1 MKEYCECVSVTAE
14 SLMKKGSARNPRGF
28 DQGHPYFFGAQ
39 VQNDRKGPYSHTK
52 TVKTV
57 YFNLKNH
64 HISVTKNIQYIS

>member
-1 MKEYCECVSVTAE
+1 MDLEASRA
-14 SLMKKGSARNPRGF
+14 G
-28 DQGHPYFFGAQ
+28 PYFFGAQ